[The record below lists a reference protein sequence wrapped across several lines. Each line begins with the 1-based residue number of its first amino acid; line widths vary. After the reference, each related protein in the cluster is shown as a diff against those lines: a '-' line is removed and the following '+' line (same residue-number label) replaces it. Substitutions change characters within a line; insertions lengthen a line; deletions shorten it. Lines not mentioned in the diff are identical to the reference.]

1 MMTERKVTL
10 EEVLAKRT
18 PRGSFTR
25 KQIEAWGVEWPPG
38 RGWVKRLTGDPNA
51 KVPMPGRTP
60 VAIDM
65 ARKTRIQLEQ
75 EVVDLNA
82 EVARLR
88 QRIAELEERGVIW

>member
-1 MMTERKVTL
+1 MTERKVTL

-51 KVPMPGRTP
+51 KIPTPGRTP
-60 VAIDM
+60 VAIDL
-65 ARKTRIQLEQ
+65 ARKTRLDLER
-75 EVVDLNA
+75 EVVELTSTVK
-82 EVARLR
+82 ELR
-88 QRIAELEERGVIW
+88 DRIAELEAVCADM